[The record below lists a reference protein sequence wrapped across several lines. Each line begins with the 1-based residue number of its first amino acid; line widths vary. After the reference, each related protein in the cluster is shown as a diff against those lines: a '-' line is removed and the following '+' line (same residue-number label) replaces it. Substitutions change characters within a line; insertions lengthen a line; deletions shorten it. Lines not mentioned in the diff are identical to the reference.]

1 MSATAIRDEPAAEGS
16 LKAAI
21 IYDSFELATGAKA
34 TLERVTRDAGEDT
47 HHTQWSTR
55 VWRANL
61 LALPEYA
68 NAALTDVADAHLLVL
83 ALSETQSP
91 SFALLNWLET
101 WAKCRQEPEA
111 ALALWD
117 GCSRLAAT
125 EIAELSR
132 FAQRHGLS
140 LILDNNRLVA
150 SELAVFERDLRTR
163 ELSVTATLQ
172 QILDQPTY
180 ATYRGWGIN
189 D

>member
-1 MSATAIRDEPAAEGS
+1 MSATAIRDEPVAEGT

-21 IYDSFELATGAKA
+21 IYDNFDLATGAKA
-34 TLERVTRDAGEDT
+34 TLERAVQGAGEDNQR
-47 HHTQWSTR
+47 TQWSTR

-61 LALPEYA
+61 LALPEFA
-68 NAALTDVADAHLLVL
+68 NAALTEAADAHLLVL
-83 ALSETQSP
+83 ALREAQST
-91 SFALLNWLET
+91 SFPLMNWLER
-101 WAKCRQEPEA
+101 WAKCRHEPDA

-117 GCSRLAAT
+117 GGSRLPAT

-132 FAQRHGLS
+132 FAQQHGLS
-140 LILDNNRLVA
+140 FILDNNRLVA
-150 SELAVFERDLRTR
+150 SDLAVLEQDLRIR

-180 ATYRGWGIN
+180 ASYRGWGIN